1 MQFNWKTFR
10 VLFTLLF
17 FSTLLNTIHL
27 VSQTNNDWP
36 EITLENPHNSVYTH
50 LFYLQRDSY
59 EPQLAASSMPPG
71 LPQEERI
78 SLAQQLFQIYD
89 GRGLYVFVD
98 KIPKE
103 ADHRDSLG
111 NHVFYPF
118 PNQLPGIFLE
128 KIDSLWYYSH
138 ESVPEIRLEHSRL
151 YPFGADIWIN
161 LLPFGM
167 EGEVLGLQLWQI
179 IAALILLVIVI
190 LLHFILSKFIKPI
203 VSNFLINRIK
213 ILQIDPLLI
222 RKVARVIS
230 LLIVLFVIRISI
242 PSLLLPITVSEF
254 LIKGLGIAHT
264 VFVGVLIYRL
274 VEVFIAYLKMLSER
288 TESKLDKQALPIID
302 KVLKF
307 FVILAV
313 LFHILSILD
322 VNITA
327 LLAGVSIGGLALAL
341 AAQDTVKNF
350 IGSLMIFIDKPFEV
364 GDFIGVGAYFGS
376 IVEVGFRS
384 TRLMLIN
391 TSIVTIPNGRL
402 SDMDVTNLGK
412 RQFRMLETKIALT
425 YDTPPARIELFTK
438 GLKQLILDH
447 PKFVNERYVVNFFE
461 MADYSLNIFIRA
473 FIDVP
478 DYATELRAKEEYYL
492 SVMRLAVSVGVRFAF
507 PSSTMYIEQF
517 PEKKSLIPEYAKA
530 KEDVDNEMMAY
541 LEKNAEWMEKLKGE
555 YEELA
560 RQAEL
565 AKIAAE
571 EEKKAGR
578 K

>member
-1 MQFNWKTFR
+1 MDFKWKR
-10 VLFTLLF
+10 VTGFLFLVNLILL
-17 FSTLLNTIHL
+17 IG
-27 VSQTNNDWP
+27 TNSIDAQNNNEWP
-36 EITLENPHNSVYTH
+36 EITLESPHNAIYTH

-59 EPQLAASSMPPG
+59 DPELAASSMPPG
-71 LPQEERI
+71 LSQEERVV
-78 SLAQQLFQIYD
+78 LARQLFQVYD

-98 KIPKE
+98 KIPME

-111 NHVFYPF
+111 NHIFYPF

-128 KIDSLWYYSH
+128 RIDSLWYYSH

-161 LLPFGM
+161 LLPFGL
-167 EGEVLGLQLWQI
+167 EGEILGLELWQI
-179 IAALILLVIVI
+179 IAVFILLII
-190 LLHFILSKFIKPI
+190 IIILHFILSRFFRPL
-203 VSNFLINRIK
+203 VSNFLIKRIH

-222 RKVARVIS
+222 RKVSRVIS
-230 LLIVLFVIRISI
+230 LLIVLYVLRILL
-242 PSLLLPITVSEF
+242 PSLLLPITVGEF
-254 LIKGLGIAHT
+254 LIKGVGIAHT
-264 VFVGVLIYRL
+264 VFIGVLIYRI
-274 VEVFIAYLKMLSER
+274 VEIFMAYLKMLSER
-288 TESKLDKQALPIID
+288 TDSKLDRQALPIID
-302 KVLKF
+302 KILKF
-307 FVILAV
+307 FVIIAV
-313 LFHILSILD
+313 LFHVLSIL
-322 VNITA
+322 NINVTA
-327 LLAGVSIGGLALAL
+327 LLAGISIGGLALAL
-341 AAQDTVKNF
+341 AAQETVKNF

-376 IVEVGFRS
+376 VVEVGFRS

-402 SDMDVTNLGK
+402 ADMDVTNLGK
-412 RQFRMLETKIALT
+412 RQFRMLETKLALT
-425 YDTPPARIELFTK
+425 YDTPPARIELFIK

-478 DYATELRAKEEYYL
+478 DHATELRAKEEFYL

-507 PSSTMYIEQF
+507 PSSTMYVEQF
-517 PEKKSLIPEYAKA
+517 PEKKSLIPEYAEA
-530 KEDVDNEMMAY
+530 KEEVDNEMMAY
-541 LEKNAEWMEKLKGE
+541 LEKNAEWMEKLREE

-565 AKIAAE
+565 ARIAAE
-571 EEKKAGR
+571 EEKKAGGR
-578 K
+578 